1 MGLELL
7 GPIIPLVVAL
17 FAMVV
22 ELGLELGLR
31 PLVRP
36 VVVLTLALLWLGV
49 VAPLAWWWMAR
60 SLSSLRPLV
69 CL

>member
-31 PLVRP
+31 PLVRS
-36 VVVLTLALLWLGV
+36 VVVLALALLWLGL
-49 VAPLAWWWMAR
+49 VAPLAWWRMAR
-60 SLSSLRPLV
+60 SLSSLRPLL